1 MKKNYIMDFVK
12 IIIGSA
18 LMGFGTALF
27 LLPNQLST
35 GGFAGIATITYYL
48 FEFQMGTTILLLNI
62 PIFLLAI
69 YKLGKD
75 TFMKSLFGSIT
86 YSAFIDIF
94 SKIQPLTHDRFLAC
108 IYGGVLLGLGSAM
121 ILKAHAT
128 TGGTELVT
136 VILKEYKKNYKV
148 SDLIVVMDIVIVTL
162 NIIVFGKIEIGL
174 YSAIAIYIMGKIID
188 VFFEGIYFT
197 KLIFIISKDTEV
209 IANEIGYEI
218 KRGTTG
224 LYGKMMYTKE
234 DTTVLICAASRRD
247 VIKVKEIA
255 KEIDEN
261 SFIIIA
267 NAREV
272 FGKGFK

>member
-1 MKKNYIMDFVK
+1 MKKSYIMDFVK

-18 LMGFGTALF
+18 IMGFGTSLF

-48 FEFQMGTTILLLNI
+48 FKFPMGTMILLLNI
-62 PIFLLAI
+62 PLFTIAI

-75 TFMKSLFGSIT
+75 TFIKSLLGSMA
-86 YSAFIDIF
+86 YSGFIDIF

-108 IYGGVLLGLGSAM
+108 IYGGVLLGLGTAI
-121 ILKAHAT
+121 ILKARAT

-136 VILKEYKKNYKV
+136 IILKEYKINYKI
-148 SDLIVVMDIVIVTL
+148 SDLIVFIDVVIVTL
-162 NIIVFGKIEIGL
+162 NIIVFKQIEIGL

-197 KLIFIISKDTEV
+197 KLIFIISSKTES
-209 IANEIGYEI
+209 IAKEIGYEI
-218 KRGTTG
+218 KRGSTG
-224 LYGKMMYTKE
+224 LYGKMMYTEE
-234 DTTVLICAASRRD
+234 DTTVLICAASRSD
-247 VIKVKEIA
+247 IIKVKEIA
-255 KEIDEN
+255 REIDEE